1 MENNAVAKPL
11 SRVSESV
18 IARPVTGIKET
29 VVTEPL
35 LAGIIYGE
43 IVFWF
48 ILIGLAV
55 SVTGLFIYLAS
66 GGYFNSTSLLNH
78 LWAGSDSSTIWREV
92 GNVSEPLPWYTCIKM
107 LSKGDM
113 FAVLGMVITGV
124 AGVVGM
130 WGAFLGM
137 LRTKNGIYI
146 IFAMIITLV
155 LTLSVMG
162 VLEI

>member
-11 SRVSESV
+11 SRISEGV
-18 IARPVTGIKET
+18 IARPVTGLKET
-29 VVTEPL
+29 VVAEPL
-35 LAGIIYGE
+35 LAGRIYGE

-55 SVTGLFIYLAS
+55 SIFGLFIYLGA

-78 LWAGSDSSTIWREV
+78 LWAGSDCSTIWREV
-92 GNVSEPLPWYTCIKM
+92 GHVSEPLPWYSCVRM
-107 LSKGDM
+107 LSQGDM
-113 FAVLGMVITGV
+113 VAVLGMVI
-124 AGVVGM
+124 AGIAGAVGM

-137 LRTKNGIYI
+137 LHTKNGIFT
-146 IFAMIITLV
+146 IFALIISLV

-162 VLEI
+162 ILEI